1 MYVAQNQAMPAM
13 YQMPQQQQQQQPMMA
28 PSNQV
33 PMQQVCTVPYW
44 T

>member
-1 MYVAQNQAMPAM
+1 MYVAQNQAMPGI
-13 YQMPQQQQQQQPMMA
+13 YQMPQQQQQPMMA

-33 PMQQVCTVPYW
+33 PMQQVCTVPYL

>member
-1 MYVAQNQAMPAM
+1 MYVAQNQAMPGM
-13 YQMPQQQQQQQPMMA
+13 YQMPQQQQQQPMMA

-33 PMQQVCTVPYW
+33 PMQQVCTVPCL